1 MSKDI
6 NELLGGSVEAITKEL
21 PKASEEE
28 LILIREAEV
37 KGKNRTTLIEVV
49 DAKIAAMS
57 GDQDQ
62 DQDQDQVSNVADTT
76 AADIATAAAKEAGK
90 KKPKPSKGKIVE
102 PKKSGETSAPPE
114 GTGYKAVK
122 NRIRNP
128 HTGDVFT
135 KAAITEV
142 AKVDNWLEAQIDAG
156 LIIAARIG

>member
-37 KGKNRTTLIEVV
+37 KGKNRTTLIEAV

-57 GDQDQ
+57 GDQ

-90 KKPKPSKGKIVE
+90 KKPKPSKGEIVK